1 MSVNGSNIVIVGG
14 GFAGTTLARRLER
27 RLPES
32 QQLILLS
39 QDNCITYNPLLA
51 EVVGA
56 SMLPGHAVAPIRQI
70 VRRTR
75 FRMATV
81 TDIDFDRRELHYQ
94 AEGAGVL
101 SYDQLVLACGMAVNV
116 NALPG
121 MAEHALP
128 LRTVGDALFLR
139 NRVLARMEHA
149 EMQDD
154 PERRRWLTTFI
165 VVGGG
170 LSGVEVAGELSDFV
184 LASRRYYP
192 NIDARGCPVIL
203 LHGGDRILP
212 ELDASLADFALT
224 KMQDR
229 GIEFHLNALVARVDD
244 RGVHLQSG
252 ERIDGG
258 TVVCAVG
265 TASTE
270 LVAKLPLPK
279 QRGRIETAPD
289 MSVPDHPDVWAL
301 GDCAVVVNAHDGGP
315 SPPTAQFA
323 TRQAE
328 QLAENLLRS
337 LRGGPTAPFS
347 YKSRGQFSTIGHQRA
362 VAEVFG
368 VRLSGLVPWILRRG
382 VYLANFPTFAR
393 KVRVLVEWIWTC
405 LFPPDI
411 AHLSLTR
418 TTLLRPASTSKSRQ
432 GGDEDED
439 VASPAPKSGP

>member
-1 MSVNGSNIVIVGG
+1 MGQSNLVILGG
-14 GFAGTTLARRLER
+14 GFAGTTLARRLEKR
-27 RLPES
+27 RPEDW
-32 QQLILLS
+32 QLILLS
-39 QDNCITYNPLLA
+39 QENCITYNPLLA

-56 SMLPGHAVAPIRQI
+56 SMLPGQAVAPIRQI
-70 VRRTR
+70 VKHTR
-75 FRMATV
+75 FFMATV
-81 TDIDFDRRELHYQ
+81 TDIDLDRRELHYQ
-94 AEGAGVL
+94 AEEAGVL
-101 SYDQLVLACGMAVNV
+101 HYDQLVLACGTAVNV

-139 NRVLARMEHA
+139 NRLLVRMEQA

-184 LASRRYYP
+184 RASRRYYP
-192 NIDARGCPVIL
+192 RIGAQDCRVIV
-203 LHGGDRILP
+203 LHYMDRILP
-212 ELDASLADFALT
+212 ELHAGLADFALT
-224 KMQDR
+224 KMQKR
-229 GIEFHLNALVARVDD
+229 GIDFRLNTLVARADD
-244 RGVHLQSG
+244 RGVELRSG

-258 TVVCAVG
+258 TVICAVG
-265 TASTE
+265 TAPTE
-270 LVAKLPLPK
+270 LVARLALPK

-289 MSVPDHPDVWAL
+289 MSVPGHPEVWAL
-301 GDCAVVVNAHDGGP
+301 GDCAAVVNANDGRL

-323 TRQAE
+323 VRQAE

-337 LRGGPTAPFS
+337 LRGEPARPFS
-347 YKSRGQFSTIGHQRA
+347 YRSRGQFSTIGHQQA

-368 VRLSGLVPWILRRG
+368 VRLSGLIPWILRRG

-393 KVRVLVEWIWTC
+393 KVRVLFEWIWTC

-411 AHLSLTR
+411 AHLGLSR
-418 TTLLRPASTSKSRQ
+418 TPLARPDA
-432 GGDEDED
+432 GGESQ
-439 VASPAPKSGP
+439 APAKPE

>member
-1 MSVNGSNIVIVGG
+1 MAKSNLVILGG

-27 RLPES
+27 RRPEDW
-32 QQLILLS
+32 QLILLS
-39 QDNCITYNPLLA
+39 QENCITYNPLLA

-70 VRRTR
+70 VKHTR
-75 FRMATV
+75 FFMATV
-81 TDIDFDRRELHYQ
+81 TDIDLDRRELHYQ
-94 AEGAGVL
+94 AEEAGVL
-101 SYDQLVLACGMAVNV
+101 HYDQLVLACGTAVNV

-139 NRVLARMEHA
+139 NRLLVRMEQA

-184 LASRRYYP
+184 RAGRRYYP
-192 NIDARGCPVIL
+192 RIGAQDCRVIV
-203 LHGGDRILP
+203 LHGMDRILP
-212 ELDASLADFALT
+212 ELHAGLADLALT
-224 KMQDR
+224 KMRKR
-229 GIEFHLNALVARVDD
+229 GIDFRLNTRVARADD
-244 RGVHLQSG
+244 RGVELRSG
-252 ERIDGG
+252 EKIDGG
-258 TVVCAVG
+258 TVICTVG
-265 TASTE
+265 TAPTE
-270 LVAKLPLPK
+270 LVARPALPK

-289 MSVPDHPDVWAL
+289 MSVPGHPEVWAL
-301 GDCAVVVNAHDGGP
+301 GDCAAVVNADDGRL

-323 TRQAE
+323 VRQAE

-337 LRGGPTAPFS
+337 LRGEPARPFS
-347 YKSRGQFSTIGHQRA
+347 YRSRGQFSTIGHQQA

-368 VRLSGLVPWILRRG
+368 VRLSGLIPWILRRG

-393 KVRVLVEWIWTC
+393 KVRVLFEWIWTC

-411 AHLSLTR
+411 AHLNLSR
-418 TTLLRPASTSKSRQ
+418 TTLFGPASR
-432 GGDEDED
+432 EDIS
-439 VASPAPKSGP
+439 ASAKRR